1 MKGPRLPY
9 RYDHYTW
16 VELRDIV
23 QKQPVVVLPV
33 GSTEDHGHHM
43 PMDVDTFLA
52 GSVCEGAAKLI
63 PEEVLLLP
71 AVPYGFE
78 DHHMDFP
85 GTITIRDDHMLDFIL
100 DITKSVAHHGFIK
113 ILIVNGHGSNA
124 TILEM
129 AARRTVIEKDVHC
142 GMLNWWSM
150 AQSTLWEIG
159 ESELQSHA
167 DEIETSVY
175 RYLNDG
181 AVQMDQAT
189 REVKIPDSRY
199 YWRGWIRGKGASP
212 LRLMDQW
219 SRISDTGVIGDATV
233 ATVEKG
239 ETLYQA
245 ATREL
250 ASLIQEFRQLP
261 IEPRIDRH

>member
-16 VELRDIV
+16 VELKALV
-23 QKQPVVVLPV
+23 PQQPVIVLPV
-33 GSTEDHGHHM
+33 GSTEDHGHHL
-43 PMDVDTFLA
+43 PLDVDTFLV
-52 GSVCEGAAKLI
+52 SSICEAAAKHI
-63 PEEVLLLP
+63 PDEVLLLP

-85 GTITIRDDHMLDFIL
+85 GTITIRDDHLLHFIL
-100 DITKSVAHHGFIK
+100 DITKSAAHHGFKK

-129 AARRTVIEKDVHC
+129 AARRTVIETDVHC
-142 GMLNWWSM
+142 GTLNWWGM

-159 ESELQSHA
+159 DSELQSHA

-175 RYLNDG
+175 RYLNDD
-181 AVQMDQAT
+181 AVQMDRAA
-189 REVKIPDSRY
+189 REVKIPVSKY
-199 YWRGWIRGKGASP
+199 YWRGWVRGKGASP
-212 LRLMDQW
+212 LRMMDQW
-219 SRISDTGVIGDATV
+219 SRITDTGVIGDATV

-239 ETLYQA
+239 EQLFHA
-245 ATREL
+245 AADEL
-250 ASLIQEFRQLP
+250 AGLIREFRTLP
-261 IEPRIDRH
+261 IEPRVDRH